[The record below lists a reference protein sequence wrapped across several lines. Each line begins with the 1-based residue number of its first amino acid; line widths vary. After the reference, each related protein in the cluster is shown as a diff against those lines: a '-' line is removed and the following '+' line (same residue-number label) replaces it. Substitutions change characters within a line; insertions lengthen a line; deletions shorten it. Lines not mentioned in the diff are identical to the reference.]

1 MHCYRIFDERNSMK
15 KIFFTLFALVT
26 IIASYGQILN
36 PVAFNYSV
44 VKKGVGMYEVHVKA
58 MLQPK
63 WHIYSVK
70 NPDGGAI
77 ATELKIIDGKV
88 VGAVKEKGKLKTSFE
103 KEFNV
108 NQKYFENSV
117 EFVQLVK
124 TKPGSNKISGSINYM
139 VCNDK
144 QCLPPKEVEFK
155 IKI

>member
-1 MHCYRIFDERNSMK
+1 MK
-15 KIFFTLFALVT
+15 KLIFTFLALVT
-26 IIASYGQILN
+26 IIGSYAQILN
-36 PVAFNYSV
+36 PVTFNYSV
-44 VKKGVGMYEVHVKA
+44 VKKGTNMYEVQVKA

>member
-1 MHCYRIFDERNSMK
+1 MK
-15 KIFFTLFALVT
+15 KLIFTLFALVT
-26 IIASYGQILN
+26 VIGSNAQILN
-36 PVAFNYSV
+36 PVTFNYSV
-44 VKKGVGMYEVHVKA
+44 VKKGTGMYEVHVKA

-77 ATELKIIDGKV
+77 PTELKITDGKV

-124 TKPGSNKISGSINYM
+124 TRPGSNKITGSINYM

>member
-1 MHCYRIFDERNSMK
+1 MK
-15 KIFFTLFALVT
+15 KLIFTLFALVT
-26 IIASYGQILN
+26 FIGSYAQILN
-36 PVAFNYSV
+36 PVTFNYSV
-44 VKKGVGMYEVHVKA
+44 VKKGTDMYEVHVKA

-108 NQKYFENSV
+108 NQKYFESSV

>member
-1 MHCYRIFDERNSMK
+1 MK
-15 KIFFTLFALVT
+15 KLFFTLFALVT
-26 IIASYGQILN
+26 IIGSYAQILK
-36 PVAFNYSV
+36 PVTFNYSV
-44 VKKGVGMYEVHVKA
+44 VKKGTDMYEVHVKA

>member
-1 MHCYRIFDERNSMK
+1 MK
-15 KIFFTLFALVT
+15 KLFFTLFALVT
-26 IIASYGQILN
+26 VMGSYAQILN
-36 PVAFNYSV
+36 PVTFNYSV
-44 VKKGVGMYEVHVKA
+44 VKKGTDMYEVHVKA

-108 NQKYFENSV
+108 NRKYFESSV

>member
-1 MHCYRIFDERNSMK
+1 MK
-15 KIFFTLFALVT
+15 KLIFTLFALVT
-26 IIASYGQILN
+26 IIGSYAQILN
-36 PVAFNYSV
+36 PVTFNYSV
-44 VKKGVGMYEVHVKA
+44 VKKGTDMYEVHVKA
-58 MLQPK
+58 LLQPK

-108 NQKYFENSV
+108 NQKYFESSV

>member
-1 MHCYRIFDERNSMK
+1 MK
-15 KIFFTLFALVT
+15 KLIFTLFALVT
-26 IIASYGQILN
+26 IIGSYAQILN
-36 PVAFNYSV
+36 PVTFNYSV
-44 VKKGVGMYEVHVKA
+44 VKKGTDMYEVHVKA

-108 NQKYFENSV
+108 NQKYFESSV